1 MGVVEQSSKDQ
12 QSDMPVTDVG
22 GQVAHLIEQVN
33 SLEAQRDDVVRANIT
48 YLRELAQLNRV
59 ADMLTQHRSYKQV
72 MQDLIDEVQS
82 LTHANRIWLIEP
94 NAQGEIRDVYALE
107 QQHPTY
113 ESLPLEVQD
122 LAQRVLEVLPDSP
135 LVMPHYDPTKGDEH
149 FVAMSMCSD
158 HYVMGVLCYC
168 LPENTNAV
176 DSQQIRLVQSL
187 LHHTT
192 LACENVRLLETLSNM
207 IVDVVVAMALAIES
221 RDPYTGGHV
230 ERVTAYS
237 MLLARHAGMGR
248 SELATLRI
256 GGLLHDIGKIAVP
269 DAILRKPLPLTKEE
283 FEQMKPHPVV
293 GHQIISPIPQLA
305 KAAPI
310 VRWHHER
317 IDGKGY
323 PDGLSGDEIPL
334 LSRVAAIAD
343 TYDAMT
349 SDRPYRRGLDMN
361 VAREEIQR
369 CAGTQFDK
377 ELAEI
382 FVAIPQ
388 EELLQTVA
396 TASRVR
402 DARHRRDT
410 VSLLDTLD
418 LDFPANA
425 HRGDL

>member
-1 MGVVEQSSKDQ
+1 LGVVKQSHEDHQAADLGDQ
-12 QSDMPVTDVG
+12 VTQLI
-22 GQVAHLIEQVN
+22 GQVNA
-33 SLEAQRDDVVRANIT
+33 LEVQRDDVVRANIN

-72 MQDLIDEVQS
+72 MSDLIQEVQK
-82 LTHANRIWLIEP
+82 LTGAKHIWLIEP
-94 NAQGEIRDVYALE
+94 NSKSEIRDVYSLE
-107 QQHPTY
+107 QNESKY
-113 ESLPLEVQD
+113 DSLPLEVQD

-168 LPENTNAV
+168 LPTSTNAV

-192 LACENVRLLETLSNM
+192 LACENVRLLETLSNL

-230 ERVTAYS
+230 ERVTAYG
-237 MLLARHAGMGR
+237 MLLARHAGLGR
-248 SELATLRI
+248 SELATMRI

-283 FEQMKPHPVV
+283 FEEMKPHPVV

-334 LSRVAAIAD
+334 LARVSAIAD
-343 TYDAMT
+343 TFDAMT
-349 SDRPYRRGLDMN
+349 SDRPYRRGLEMS
-361 VAREEIQR
+361 VAREEIRR

-377 ELAEI
+377 ELAEV
-382 FVAIPQ
+382 FVNISE

-402 DARHRRDT
+402 DANHRTDS

-425 HRGDL
+425 RGGE

>member
-1 MGVVEQSSKDQ
+1 MQPTADNRPSGDTGTFDQ
-12 QSDMPVTDVG
+12 QVQS
-22 GQVAHLIEQVN
+22 LIDQVN
-33 SLEAQRDDVVRANIT
+33 TLETQRDDVVRANIN

-72 MQDLIDEVQS
+72 MGDLLQEVKS
-82 LTHANRIWLIEP
+82 LTHAQRIWLIEP
-94 NAQGEIRDVYALE
+94 NSKGDIRDIYSLD
-107 QQHPTY
+107 QTQPTY

-122 LAQRVLEVLPDSP
+122 LTQRVLEVLPDQP

-176 DSQQIRLVQSL
+176 DSQQIRLVSSL

-237 MLLARHAGMGR
+237 ILLAKHAGLDR
-248 SELATLRI
+248 SALATLRI

-323 PDGLSGDEIPL
+323 PDGLAGDAIPL

-361 VAREEIQR
+361 VAREEIHR
-369 CAGTQFDK
+369 CAGTQFDPA
-377 ELAEI
+377 LAEI
-382 FVAIPQ
+382 FLSIP
-388 EELLQTVA
+388 EDELLHTVA
-396 TASRVR
+396 NASRVR
-402 DARHRRDT
+402 DAKRRVDS
-410 VSLLDTLD
+410 VSLLETLD
-418 LDFPANA
+418 LDFPVNANG
-425 HRGDL
+425 GDR

>member
-1 MGVVEQSSKDQ
+1 MGSVQNTAQ
-12 QSDMPVTDVG
+12 NNQPVTLDD
-22 GQVAHLIEQVN
+22 QVQHLIDQV
-33 SLEAQRDDVVRANIT
+33 STLESQRDDVVRANIN

-72 MQDLIDEVQS
+72 MEDLIHEVQS
-82 LTHANRIWLIEP
+82 LTHAQRLWLIEP
-94 NAQGEIRDVYALE
+94 NGKGQIRDVYALDHL
-107 QQHPTY
+107 QPTF

-122 LAQRVLEVLPDSP
+122 LAQRVLEVLPESS

-149 FVAMSMCSD
+149 FVAMGMYSD

-237 MLLARHAGMGR
+237 MLLAKHAGLGR

-323 PDGLSGDEIPL
+323 PDGLCGDDIPL

-349 SDRPYRRGLDMN
+349 SDRPYRRGLDMS
-361 VAREEIQR
+361 VARQEIKR
-369 CAGTQFDK
+369 CAGTQFDR

-382 FVAIPQ
+382 FVTIPE
-388 EELLQTVA
+388 EELIQTIA

-402 DARHRRDT
+402 DPKRRMDS

-418 LDFPANA
+418 LDFPVNTNGG
-425 HRGDL
+425 HR

>member
-1 MGVVEQSSKDQ
+1 MGLAQ
-12 QSDMPVTDVG
+12 QIDGSVNGASPQALPQ
-22 GQVAHLIEQVN
+22 QVQELATQIDT
-33 SLEAQRDDVVRANIT
+33 LESQRDDIVRANIN

-72 MQDLIDEVQS
+72 MQDLICEVQS
-82 LTHANRIWLIEP
+82 LTHASRIWLIEP
-94 NAQGEIRDVYALE
+94 NAEGQIRDVYALDGDL
-107 QQHPTY
+107 PSY

-122 LAQRVLEVLPDSP
+122 LTQRVLEMLPDSA
-135 LVMPHYDPTKGDEH
+135 LVMPHYDPTKADEH
-149 FVAMSMCSD
+149 FVALGMYSD

-176 DSQQIRLVQSL
+176 DSQQIRFVQSL

-192 LACENVRLLETLSNM
+192 LACENVKLLETLSNM

-237 MLLARHAGMGR
+237 ILLARHAHLSR
-248 SELATLRI
+248 SDLATLRI

-283 FEQMKPHPVV
+283 FEQMKPHPMV

-317 IDGKGY
+317 MDGKGY
-323 PDGLSGDEIPL
+323 PDGLVGDDIPL

-349 SDRPYRRGLDMN
+349 SDRPYRRGLDMQ
-361 VAREEIQR
+361 VAREEIKR
-369 CAGTQFDK
+369 CAGTQFDP
-377 ELAEI
+377 ELAEV
-382 FVAIPQ
+382 FVAIPEQ
-388 EELLQTVA
+388 ELVQTVA

-402 DARHRRDT
+402 DAKHRVDS
-410 VSLLDTLD
+410 VSLLETLD
-418 LDFPANA
+418 LDFPANTNGGHA
-425 HRGDL
+425 R

>member
-1 MGVVEQSSKDQ
+1 MDSAEQTADNLVSGALGGSLDQ
-12 QSDMPVTDVG
+12 QVEALVK
-22 GQVAHLIEQVN
+22 QVN
-33 SLEAQRDDVVRANIT
+33 SLETQRDDVVRANIN

-72 MQDLIDEVQS
+72 MGDLLEEVKK
-82 LTHANRIWLIEP
+82 LTHAKRIWLIEP
-94 NAQGEIRDVYALE
+94 NSKSEIRDIYSLDDA
-107 QQHPTY
+107 QPTY

-122 LAQRVLEVLPDSP
+122 LAQRVLEVNPDQP

-230 ERVTAYS
+230 ERVTAYA
-237 MLLARHAGMGR
+237 MMLARHASLDR
-248 SELATLRI
+248 SDLATLRI

-269 DAILRKPLPLTKEE
+269 DAILRKPLPLTRDE
-283 FEQMKPHPVV
+283 FDQMKPHPVV
-293 GHQIISPIPQLA
+293 GHQIIAHIPQLA
-305 KAAPI
+305 NAAPI

-323 PDGLSGDEIPL
+323 PDGLAGEQIPL

-361 VAREEIQR
+361 VAREEIHR
-369 CAGTQFDK
+369 CAGTQFDPD
-377 ELAEI
+377 LAEV
-382 FVAIPQ
+382 FLSIPDD
-388 EELLQTVA
+388 EILQTVS

-402 DARHRRDT
+402 DAKRRMDS
-410 VSLLDTLD
+410 VALLDTLD

-425 HRGDL
+425 NGGNR